1 MAGGYR
7 PGAGRPRK
15 ISDVEFSEDAP
26 KTNGVPSDV
35 VVLAN
40 IEGMTPL
47 EYMLMVMRDDAVDPV
62 RRDRMAIAAA
72 PFVHA
77 KIDTAKPGKK
87 EQAKLTAERAD
98 EGTVWERLLS

>member
-1 MAGGYR
+1 MAGGYK

-15 ISDVEFSEDAP
+15 VADVDYTDIP
-26 KTNGVPSDV
+26 KVPGVPSEV
-35 VVLAN
+35 VVLSN
-40 IEGMTPL
+40 IEGMSPL
-47 EYMLMVMRDDAVDPV
+47 EYMLMVMRDDSADPN

-72 PFVHA
+72 PFVHS
-77 KIDTAKPGKK
+77 KVETAKPGKK